1 MSWVNLDDVYVN
13 KTGDSIA
20 GNLSVNGA
28 LTVNDGKGTN
38 TTYNVANE
46 ITTLRDSVSQRGVVT
61 MTTNIN
67 DNVVQ
72 VKFNTP
78 IETDYVVITS
88 LQFPKFETWGWPS
101 VTEMVYNKTSTG
113 FTMDVWNS
121 HQEYQHVQCTINWI
135 AIPLQHSVS
144 HDYIVAQ
151 GTSGIWFYRK
161 WNSGLAEFW
170 GGKEIKGI
178 GSVTAPAVD
187 FPFPLTSLL
196 YKGASAIYSSGQ
208 KGVYVLSGTG
218 ASIGLVNTGVYVLNQ
233 DIKDN
238 NTTTV
243 AFIEYNVKGMWK

>member
-13 KTGDSIA
+13 KTGDTIA
-20 GNLSVNGA
+20 GNLSVGGA

-46 ITTLRDSVSQRGVVT
+46 ITTLRDSVS
-61 MTTNIN
+61 
-67 DNVVQ
+67 
-72 VKFNTP
+72 
-78 IETDYVVITS
+78 
-88 LQFPKFETWGWPS
+88 
-101 VTEMVYNKTSTG
+101 
-113 FTMDVWNS
+113 
-121 HQEYQHVQCTINWI
+121 
-135 AIPLQHSVS
+135 

-161 WNSGLAEFW
+161 WDSGLAEFW

-196 YKGASAIYSSGQ
+196 YKSASAIYSSGQ